1 VRAGRRATDLAIYA
15 AVTTA
20 CRRAPHNRVNASR
33 VCPRQAGIPHVIAH
47 VCARANGEA
56 PVHVLTAHAA
66 QLDSLDVRRYEL
78 LWVDVAEPQPEDI
91 AWLEHTFGFHRLAL
105 EDVARQ
111 HQRAKLDDYPGY
123 YFGVLYV
130 ARVDLVGRHITTAEL
145 QFFWGATYL
154 VTVHSAPMPEIEH
167 LAARA
172 RDGTLTP
179 VVGADRRQL
188 EIADLAYHL
197 VDAVVDSYFPAVDAI
212 AEWSDGIEEAMFAIT
227 RRPAQAT
234 LQAIFGLKKDLVE
247 MRKVVAPGREVVNV
261 VLRREHARFSEELM
275 PYFQDV
281 YDHIVRVTDSLD
293 VHRDLLASALDT
305 YLSIVSNDV
314 SQTVKKMTAVTAI
327 LMVDALVAG
336 VYGMNFDRMPELH
349 WEYGYAYA
357 LALMALLSLG
367 LAALFRR
374 IRWW

>member
-1 VRAGRRATDLAIYA
+1 
-15 AVTTA
+15 
-20 CRRAPHNRVNASR
+20 
-33 VCPRQAGIPHVIAH
+33 VIAH
-47 VCARANGEA
+47 VCARANGETA
-56 PVHVLTAHAA
+56 PLRVLTANAP
-66 QLDSLDVRRYEL
+66 QLESLDVDGHEL
-78 LWVDVAEPQPEDI
+78 LWVDIADPQPKDI
-91 AWLEHTFGFHRLAL
+91 AWLEHKFGFHQLAL

-111 HQRAKLDDYPGY
+111 HQRAKLDEYPGY
-123 YFGVLYV
+123 DFGVLYV
-130 ARVDLVGRHITTAEL
+130 ARVDLVVRRITTAEL

-154 VTVHSAPMPEIEH
+154 VTIHAAPVPEIEH

-188 EIADLAYHL
+188 QIADLAYHL
-197 VDAVVDSYFPAVDAI
+197 ADAVVDSYFPAVDAI
-212 AEWSDGIEEAMFAIT
+212 AEWSDDIEEAMFATT
-227 RRPAQAT
+227 RRPAQPT

-261 VLRREHARFSEELM
+261 LLRRERARFGEELV

-281 YDHIVRVTDSLD
+281 YDHIVRVIDSLD
-293 VHRDLLASALDT
+293 MHRDLLASALDS

-349 WEYGYAYA
+349 WEYGYAWALGLMAVLSFA
-357 LALMALLSLG
+357 LAAV
-367 LAALFRR
+367 FRR